1 MAENNAGKRILLL
14 GVYGMEMVECGGVFH
29 KNAMAGGVSHASIL
43 FAGPRM
49 REELEKAAERLHC
62 TIEYLG
68 MDTGTICAS
77 EEEKLAVIRV
87 IRTFRPD
94 IIITQDPEH
103 CVSDLDPGRRPAM
116 TLLLEA
122 MALAGRDY
130 ARGRMPDLKPH
141 RHFTVYYMTPE
152 HPNCLVDIASS
163 WQAKCDAMDVLES
176 QLEFIAELAEGTE
189 TEKQYAQLIP
199 GFDRME
205 THLERGR
212 AIKRLMDQ
220 AYHLYHGST
229 GHNHVLLSENYHR
242 EGMFVLDQLI

>member
-1 MAENNAGKRILLL
+1 MRQNGKRILLL
-14 GVYGMEMVECGGVFH
+14 GVYGMEMVECGGVLH
-29 KNAMAGGVSHASIL
+29 KNAVAGGVSHASIL
-43 FAGPRM
+43 FAGPKM
-49 REELEKAAERLHC
+49 REGLDKAAPLLNT

-68 MDTGTICAS
+68 MDTGSISAS
-77 EEEKLAVIRV
+77 EEEKIKVIKVIRE
-87 IRTFRPD
+87 FKPD

-130 ARGRMPDLKPH
+130 ARDRLPGLQPH
-141 RHFTVYYMTPE
+141 RHFSIYYMTPE

-163 WQAKCDAMDVLES
+163 WDAKCAAMDVLES

-189 TEKQYAQLIP
+189 EEKQYAQLIP
-199 GFDRME
+199 GFDQME
-205 THLERGR
+205 TRLERGR

-220 AYHLYHGST
+220 AYHLFYGAT
-229 GHNHVLLSENYHR
+229 GHNHVLLSENYR
-242 EGMFVLDQLI
+242 KDGMFVFEQLI